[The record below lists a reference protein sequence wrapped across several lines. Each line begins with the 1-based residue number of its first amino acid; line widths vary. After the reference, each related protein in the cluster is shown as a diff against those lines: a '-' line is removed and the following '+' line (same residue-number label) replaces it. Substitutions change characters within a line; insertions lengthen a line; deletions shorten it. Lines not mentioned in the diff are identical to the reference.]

1 MGKYIIELPEN
12 THWIQWIMEG
22 TKDHHPYMDYKQ
34 VEDLIPYTE
43 DSAYAHGYTEA
54 ESKYREIRDELEKQ
68 AHQRGYEEAYD
79 TAYADAE
86 EIYESGKRAMYQKG
100 LKDAWWYMQKILL
113 PSWLGG
119 YGGDVIREIFE
130 IEENHNIE
138 EAVLNYSA
146 SEAIEKIRQ
155 YEQKQEESEE
165 PKKEQS
171 VTVEEV
177 MRQYLETFCHG
188 RSCMSCPLNAPNFTC
203 GRGYHFITNPVSDEE
218 VRRAYTTVLQK
229 MKEN

>member
-1 MGKYIIELPEN
+1 MVVEKKKYIIELPEN

-34 VEDLIPYTE
+34 VKDLTPYTE

-68 AHQRGYEEAYD
+68 AYQRGYEEAYD

-100 LKDAWWYMQKILL
+100 LKDAWEAARKIRDMT
-113 PSWLGG
+113 WKEQ
-119 YGGDVIREIFE
+119 REVFGTDIYTD
-130 IEENHNIE
+130 II
-138 EAVLNYSA
+138 ALSA
-146 SEAIEKIRQ
+146 SECIEKIRQ

-177 MRQYLETFCHG
+177 MRQYLETFCVHAG
-188 RSCMSCPLNAPNFTC
+188 SCVGCPLHTPDFTC
-203 GRGYHFITNPVSDEE
+203 GRGYHFITKPVSDEE
-218 VRRAYTTVLQK
+218 VRRAYATVLQN